1 MDARGAVVSLHI
13 APAGAARVI
22 SVGEIQALAGK
33 GLEGDRY
40 YLKTGTFSKTPG
52 SGREVTL
59 IEVEAIEA
67 LRREYGIEIDAAQA
81 RRNIVTRGI
90 ALNQLIGRDFAVGEV
105 VLRGTRLCDPCAHLE
120 KLTVKGV
127 MLGLVHRGG
136 LRADVLRG
144 GIIRV
149 GDVIGAASESA
160 PPKIVSTV
168 EDR

>member
-1 MDARGAVVSLHI
+1 R
-13 APAGAARVI
+13 
-22 SVGEIQALAGK
+22 Q
-33 GLEGDRY
+33 
-40 YLKTGTFSKTPG
+40 
-52 SGREVTL
+52 VTL
-59 IEVEAIEA
+59 IETESIEA
-67 LRREYGIEIDAAQA
+67 LRREYGVDIDAAQA
-81 RRNIVTRGI
+81 RRNIVTRGL